1 MQIYSSSMD
10 STIRR
15 WDFEEKECVAC
26 IQLEAPVVNMVM
38 AGPDTVVASLQC
50 RGGDAGRLGMYC
62 LKTKR
67 WKHLLRLSSPSRA
80 LALSPS
86 KQYIATFERHTLHIV
101 QLAPTDSQPAHV
113 KLSHTKRFTVCFLFK
128 SGVVFLDTLLVVQAI
143 NCCAVVAVMKN
154 NAFLVPTLTSMR
166 ILFSQFL

>member
-10 STIRR
+10 STIRK

-26 IQLEAPVVNMVM
+26 IQLEAPVVSMVM

-50 RGGDAGRLGMYC
+50 RGGDAGRVGTYC

-80 LALSPS
+80 LALSQS
-86 KQYIATFERHTLHIV
+86 KQYIAAFERHTLHVV
-101 QLAPTDSQPAHV
+101 QITPAESQPAYV
-113 KLSHTKRFTVCFLFK
+113 KLSHTKRFTVWLHLGTCAVFFDLA
-128 SGVVFLDTLLVVQAI
+128 SGVQYRL
-143 NCCAVVAVMKN
+143 
-154 NAFLVPTLTSMR
+154 
-166 ILFSQFL
+166 